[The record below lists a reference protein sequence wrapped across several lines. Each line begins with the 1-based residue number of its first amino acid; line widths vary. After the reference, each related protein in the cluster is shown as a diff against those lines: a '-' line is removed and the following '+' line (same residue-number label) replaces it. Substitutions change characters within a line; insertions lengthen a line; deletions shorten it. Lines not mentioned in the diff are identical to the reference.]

1 MTEDEIAEK
10 AWKQYEQDKDTEA
23 FFSNVSSVGY
33 AFGFRLPYYKAL
45 VLHKNGRDKEAAGH
59 IALAINH
66 FEGILRNKRC
76 NENCSAKCG
85 NQLYR
90 LGYTINYNIGDHNRT
105 KQYSIKGVQYD
116 PMESDYD
123 DNDFVD
129 LYSFRRYNQY
139 SIQDLIN
146 NEITVVSPS
155 EMNDPFDS
163 IYNLYRD
170 LDNLATIFSEEND
183 ILGFYD
189 MFNYYRVRSFV
200 KGNSS
205 KNIKNILMWSHYTDG
220 HKGFCIK
227 YRLSKHF
234 INTPTENGHLCLK
247 NIRYTNKPIVARC
260 NSIDNNTAFA
270 TKNKHWE
277 YEQEARLISYD
288 VSTESPFFAHSL
300 DDTSSIKTIYFGYR
314 CEMKTKETIYNI
326 VKSKYPTCIFKQM
339 TIDTSNNIYNLIA
352 QPFNYKRE

>member
-1 MTEDEIAEK
+1 
-10 AWKQYEQDKDTEA
+10 
-23 FFSNVSSVGY
+23 
-33 AFGFRLPYYKAL
+33 
-45 VLHKNGRDKEAAGH
+45 
-59 IALAINH
+59 
-66 FEGILRNKRC
+66 
-76 NENCSAKCG
+76 
-85 NQLYR
+85 
-90 LGYTINYNIGDHNRT
+90 
-105 KQYSIKGVQYD
+105 
-116 PMESDYD
+116 
-123 DNDFVD
+123 
-129 LYSFRRYNQY
+129 
-139 SIQDLIN
+139 
-146 NEITVVSPS
+146 
-155 EMNDPFDS
+155 MNDPFDS

-170 LDNLATIFSEEND
+170 LDNLATIFPEEND

-234 INTPTENGHLCLK
+234 INTPTENGNLCLK

-260 NSIDNNTAFA
+260 NSIDNDTAFA

-314 CEMKTKETIYNI
+314 CEMKAKETIYNI

-352 QPFNYKRE
+352 QPFNYKRK

>member
-10 AWKQYEQDKDTEA
+10 AWKQYEKDKKVED

-45 VLHKNGRDKEAAGH
+45 VLHKNKRDKEATEH
-59 IALAINH
+59 IALAIKH
-66 FEGILRNKRC
+66 FEGIVRNNRC

-85 NQLYR
+85 NQLYK
-90 LGYTINYNIGDHNRT
+90 LAYIINFNVGDLNRA
-105 KQYSIKGVQYD
+105 KLYSIKGVQYD
-116 PMESDYD
+116 PMKSDYD
-123 DNDFVD
+123 DNDYID

-139 SIQDLIN
+139 SVQDLIN

-170 LDNLATIFSEEND
+170 FDNLACICPNKED
-183 ILGFYD
+183 IPGFYD

-205 KNIKNILMWSHYTDG
+205 RNIKNILMWSHYTDG

-227 YRLSKHF
+227 YRLSKYF
-234 INTPTENGHLCLK
+234 INKPTENGHLCLK

-260 NSIDNNTAFA
+260 DSIDNDTAFA
-270 TKNKHWE
+270 TKNIRWK
-277 YEQEARLISYD
+277 YEHEARLISYD
-288 VSTESPFFAHSL
+288 VSTESPFLAHPL
-300 DDTSSIKTIYFGYR
+300 DKASSIKAIYFGYK
-314 CEMKTKETIYNI
+314 CGAKEKETIYNI
-326 VKSKYPTCIFKQM
+326 INSQYPKCQFKQM
-339 TIDTSNNIYNLIA
+339 AIDTSTNIYELIEL
-352 QPFNYKRE
+352 PYNK